1 MFSQEQQAASTD
13 EPVDQRS
20 NVVDMDVLEGDVDIR
35 IRIHNPE
42 QGRLIMQQLRELAAI
57 SSLHVK
63 FADLP
68 WTIIRS

>member
-1 MFSQEQQAASTD
+1 MRSEEQQAASAD
-13 EPVDQRS
+13 ESVDRCPDI
-20 NVVDMDVLEGDVDIR
+20 VDLDILEGDAEIR
-35 IRIHNPE
+35 IRVRNPE

>member
-1 MFSQEQQAASTD
+1 MRSEEQQAASAD
-13 EPVDQRS
+13 ESVDQCPE
-20 NVVDMDVLEGDVDIR
+20 VVDLDILEGDAEIR
-35 IRIHNPE
+35 IRVRSPE